1 MKKHAILL
9 LWMGAAISIS
19 EIYTGGLMTPLGY
32 RWGLGAILLG
42 HLIGTGLLAFGSYI
56 SFSRRE
62 NAMGSLV
69 RTLGRGGAGII
80 ALLNVVQLI
89 GWTIVMVVQAG
100 NAAAGIFPQGSFK
113 VIVFLL
119 SVLVTLWALIL
130 GSPAEKLNEA
140 VVILLALFCV
150 LLFAEAL
157 GAGTAGTAGGP
168 PPVSGGMSFTLGVE
182 LSIAMPVSWLPLA
195 GDYGFRA
202 EGKTGAAV
210 MPFIGYFTGS
220 VLMYGFGLFIGLS
233 SGKDIFAFMVG
244 SRFKIIACA
253 VVLFSTLTTAFL
265 DLYSAALSSRRL
277 IKTRNGRIPI
287 LVIGAL
293 TALVSL
299 LFPVEKYDALLT
311 GFLGTIGMVFVPV
324 YTVLFLDYLFKGKEA
339 AGAFEG
345 GFLVIIAVGMAA
357 YRFFSRYEIWIP
369 TILTMAA
376 AALCFMLYRL
386 YRRRR
391 GNAGAGPS

>member
-1 MKKHAILL
+1 
-9 LWMGAAISIS
+9 
-19 EIYTGGLMTPLGY
+19 
-32 RWGLGAILLG
+32 
-42 HLIGTGLLAFGSYI
+42 
-56 SFSRRE
+56 
-62 NAMGSLV
+62 MGSLV
-69 RTLGRGGAGII
+69 RTLGRGGAGIV
-80 ALLNVVQLI
+80 AFLNVVQLI

-100 NAAAGIFPQGSFK
+100 NAAVGIFPQGPFK
-113 VIVFLL
+113 LIVLLL

-140 VVILLALFCV
+140 VVILLTLFCV

-157 GAGTAGTAGGP
+157 GAGTAGFP
-168 PPVSGGMSFTLGVE
+168 PLSGGMSFTLGVE

-202 EGKTGAAV
+202 EGKTGAAA

-233 SGKDIFAFMVG
+233 SGKDIFAFMVE
-244 SRFKIIACA
+244 SRFKIIACG

-277 IKTRNGRIPI
+277 IKTRNERIPI

-293 TALVSL
+293 TALISL

-311 GFLGTIGMVFVPV
+311 GFLGAIGMVFVPV
-324 YTVLFLDYLFKGKEA
+324 YTVLFLDYLLKGREA

-345 GFLVIIAVGMAA
+345 GSLVIIAAGMGA

-369 TILTMAA
+369 TVLTMVVVS
-376 AALCFMLYRL
+376 LFFML
-386 YRRRR
+386 RRYWRR
-391 GNAGAGPS
+391 NAGTGPL